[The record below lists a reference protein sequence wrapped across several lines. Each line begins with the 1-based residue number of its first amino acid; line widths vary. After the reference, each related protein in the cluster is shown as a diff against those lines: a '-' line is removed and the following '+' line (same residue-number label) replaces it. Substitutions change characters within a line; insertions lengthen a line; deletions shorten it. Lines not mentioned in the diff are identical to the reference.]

1 MEQQIRLAGSAR
13 QFMRELGRS
22 EQLILAEALKSAF
35 GGGNHSLIVRARLV
49 PDGYLGMLLSI
60 GYLIAYRPMNS
71 ADTKQYE
78 CDRGVIIMD
87 MMSGSEAQP
96 F

>member
-13 QFMRELGRS
+13 QFMRELGRP

-35 GGGNHSLIVRARLV
+35 GGGNHSLVVRARLV
-49 PDGYLGMLLSI
+49 PDEYRAMLLPI

-71 ADTKQYE
+71 ADLKQYDCE
-78 CDRGVIIMD
+78 SGVIIMD